1 MYQFFKLTLR
11 SNVCGLLG
19 FGCGQTPISEKERGA
34 NYKLQN
40 PKIVIHTA
48 HTQIAPKENEGNT
61 EKIVL

>member
-1 MYQFFKLTLR
+1 MSAVCLVLVVVRPR
-11 SNVCGLLG
+11 SHRR
-19 FGCGQTPISEKERGA
+19 SEGV

-48 HTQIAPKENEGNT
+48 HTQIAPKENERNT